1 MSAQDSTR
9 QRSELHKTIWAVAND
24 LRGSVDGWDFK
35 NYVLGFM
42 FYRFV
47 SENLANYINKLQHE
61 SGDIE
66 FSYADLND
74 SEITEDIREFIVTSK
89 GFFIMPSDLFTN
101 VHAERESG
109 NLNERLYATF
119 TNIENSANNT
129 VFETAIKGLFQ
140 DVDVNSNKLGGTVS
154 ERNTKLKQLLE
165 KIATLDFGTE
175 YKNNEIDAF
184 GDAYEYLMAMY
195 AANAG
200 KSGGEFFT
208 PQEVSEL
215 LTKITLI
222 DRNEES
228 GFKSSVNKVY
238 DPACGSGS
246 LLLKFAKI
254 LGKENVKDGFFGQEI
269 NLTTYNLAR
278 INMFLH
284 DINPSKFDIKHGNT
298 LIDPK
303 HMEEK
308 PFEAIVSN
316 PPYSTKWEGD
326 DNPILINDVR
336 YAPAGKLAPKSKA
349 DLAFTMHMLN
359 HLAPN
364 GTAAIVEFP
373 GVLYR
378 GGAEKTIREYLIKEN
393 KIEAVIQLPANLF
406 FGTTIATVILVLKN
420 NKMTNNTLFIDASQE
435 FVKVTK
441 DNKITAENIKQIL
454 QWLSDRKEVEYR
466 VAIVEKNKILEND
479 ANLSISSY
487 VEAED
492 TSEKIDIDEL
502 NKELATTV
510 ANITRLREEIDE
522 IVKGLG

>member
-1 MSAQDSTR
+1 MSTQDSTR

-47 SENLANYINKLQHE
+47 SENLTDYINQLQHDA
-61 SGDIE
+61 GDVD
-66 FSYADLND
+66 FSYAD
-74 SEITEDIREFIVTSK
+74 IEDQTVTDEIREFIVTSK
-89 GFFIMPSDLFTN
+89 SFFIAPSDLFKN
-101 VHAERESG
+101 VLANRESDS
-109 NLNERLYATF
+109 LNEKLYDIF
-119 TNIENSANNT
+119 TAIENSANGT
-129 VFETAIKGLFQ
+129 VFENAIKGLFQ
-140 DVDVNSNKLGGTVS
+140 DVDVNSNKLGANVP

-165 KIATLDFGTE
+165 KIGSLDFGTE

-184 GDAYEYLMAMY
+184 GDAYEYLMQMY

-208 PQEVSEL
+208 PQEVSDL
-215 LTKITLI
+215 LTRITLI
-222 DRNEES
+222 DKNEET
-228 GFKSSVNKVY
+228 GFKTSINKVY

-246 LLLKFAKI
+246 LLLKYAKI

-284 DINPSKFDIKHGNT
+284 DINPSKFNIEHGNT

-316 PPYSTKWEGD
+316 PPYSTRWEGD
-326 DNPILINDVR
+326 DNPLLINDVR

-359 HLAPN
+359 HLAAN

-378 GGAEKTIREYLIKEN
+378 GGAEKTIREYLVKEN
-393 KIEAVIQLPANLF
+393 KIEAVIQLPSNLF

-420 NKMTNNTLFIDASQE
+420 NKPTNDILFVDASQE

-441 DNKITAENIKQIL
+441 DNKLTDDNINQIL
-454 QWLSDRKEVEYR
+454 KWLSDREEVPHR
-466 VAIVEKNKILEND
+466 VAIVEKGKVLENE
-479 ANLSISSY
+479 ANLSVSNY

-502 NKELATTV
+502 KKEIAETV
-510 ANITRLREEIDE
+510 KKISKLRADIDE
-522 IVKGLG
+522 IVGN